1 MNSETITV
9 NGREYT
15 LHHSSVKIGVKELTD
30 RYRDVEKFI
39 TYCKACNRY
48 NACWSCPPFDFD
60 TDAYL
65 AAYQTAHIIGTKIIL
80 DKETI
85 DSHQGWDNCTKISY
99 EIIGTVRK
107 ELDNM
112 LLSKE
117 AQNPESKAF
126 FAGTCRLCPLGQ
138 CTKITGAPCISPE
151 KIRPSL
157 EALGFNVSDISLE
170 LLNIEMKWSRNGI
183 LPEYFTLVSGFFN
196 PHPIAQSGN
205 LAKSIFPL

>member
-15 LHHSSVKIGVKELTD
+15 LNHSSVKIGVKELTD

-39 TYCKACNRY
+39 AYCKACNRY

-65 AAYQTAHIIGTKIIL
+65 ASYQTACIIGTKIIL

-85 DSHQGWDNCTKISY
+85 ESHQGWDNCTKISY
-99 EIIGTVRK
+99 EIIGKVRK
-107 ELDNM
+107 ELDDA
-112 LLSKE
+112 LLNWE
-117 AQNPESKAF
+117 VQDPESKAF
-126 FAGTCRLCPLGQ
+126 FAGTCRLCPTGQ

-170 LLNIEMKWSRNGI
+170 LLNIEMKWSYNGI

-196 PHPIAQSGN
+196 PTPN
-205 LAKSIFPL
+205 CLK